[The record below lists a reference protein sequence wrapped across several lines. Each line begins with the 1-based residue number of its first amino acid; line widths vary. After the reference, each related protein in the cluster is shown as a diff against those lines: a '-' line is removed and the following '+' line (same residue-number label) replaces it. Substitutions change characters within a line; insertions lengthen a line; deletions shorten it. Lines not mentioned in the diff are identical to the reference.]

1 MQKTVNP
8 QNTMAL
14 RVLVFKKAVISSLP
28 AQAGIAG
35 RLHIAWLLH
44 TSQHGMSRGEKDSQ

>member
-28 AQAGIAG
+28 AQAGTAG